1 MALTNYSDLKT
12 TIANYLARSDLTNQI
27 PDFITLAEKRICR
40 DLRIRQMLVVAT
52 AETTGNDATLGIP
65 TDFLEMRDVHLQTT
79 PRTSLKYLSPNAF
92 YANARVTDVS
102 LPVNYTVLA
111 SEIQFA
117 PIPDTAYS
125 VQMLY
130 YAQPPL
136 LSDTNSSN
144 MLLANCPD
152 LLLYAALGEAE
163 PYLMNDARLQTWA
176 ALYERSMNSINVSD
190 QAGEY
195 GGQPMTMFF
204 S

>member
-1 MALTNYSDLKT
+1 MALSNYSDLKT

-27 PDFITLAEKRICR
+27 PDFITLAEQRIAR
-40 DLRIRQMLVVAT
+40 DLRTRQMLAVAT
-52 AETTGNDATLGIP
+52 ATTTANDATLGIP
-65 TDFLEMRDVHLQTT
+65 TDFIEMRDIHLQTV
-79 PRTSLKYLSPNAF
+79 PRMSLKYLSPNAF
-92 YANARVTDVS
+92 YANARVTDVG
-102 LPVNYTVLA
+102 PPINYTVLA

-130 YAQPPL
+130 YAKPPL

-144 MLLANCPD
+144 TFLSHCPD
-152 LLLYAALGEAE
+152 LLLYASLGEAE

-176 ALYERSMNSINVSD
+176 ALYDRSLNSINVSD

>member
-1 MALTNYSDLKT
+1 MALSNYSDLKT

-27 PDFITLAEKRICR
+27 PDFITLAEQRICR
-40 DLRIRQMLVVAT
+40 DLRTRQMLAVAT
-52 AETTGNDATLGIP
+52 AITTANDATLGIP
-65 TDFLEMRDVHLQTT
+65 TDFIEMRDIHLQTT

-92 YANARVTDVS
+92 YANARVTDVG
-102 LPVNYTVLA
+102 PPINYTVLA

-130 YAQPPL
+130 YAKPPL

-144 MLLANCPD
+144 TFLSHCPD
-152 LLLYAALGEAE
+152 LLLYASLGEAE

-176 ALYERSMNSINVSD
+176 ALYDRSLNSINVSD